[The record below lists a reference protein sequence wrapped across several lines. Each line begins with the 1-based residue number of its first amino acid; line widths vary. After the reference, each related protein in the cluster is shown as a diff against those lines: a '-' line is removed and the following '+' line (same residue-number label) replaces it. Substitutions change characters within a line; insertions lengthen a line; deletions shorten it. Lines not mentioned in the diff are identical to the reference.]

1 MSEFPVESQT
11 TAPAVIAETRPL
23 YWSVRRELWE
33 NRSIYLAP
41 LAVAAV
47 FEFGFLISGLSVR
60 RHVAALVGM
69 TPVKQR
75 SLVMMPYTFV
85 AGLVLMTAFFV
96 GVFYCLD
103 ALYGERRD
111 RSILF
116 WKSLPVSDRT
126 TVLAKAIIPFIVLP
140 VLVFAIVITTQL
152 VMLLIN
158 VAALRGNA
166 FGQTMLWTHLKLA
179 QLMVVILYGIVVVA
193 LWHAPIYAW
202 MLLVSSWARRAAFL
216 WAILPYMVIAMF
228 EKIAFGTQYF
238 QLMLGHR
245 VAGFFKVAFV
255 DQPKGATTPMDPL
268 AAITPGRFLSSPAL
282 WIGLIFAA
290 AFLVAT
296 IRLRRYREPI

>member
-1 MSEFPVESQT
+1 MSDFPVDSQT
-11 TAPAVIAETRPL
+11 IAPAVMSETRPL

-60 RHVAALVGM
+60 HPVAALAGM
-69 TPVKQR
+69 PPVKQR
-75 SLVMMPYTFV
+75 ALVMMPYTFV

-140 VLVFAIVITTQL
+140 VLVFAIVIATQL
-152 VMLLIN
+152 IMLLIN
-158 VAALRGNA
+158 IAALQGNGPGLA
-166 FGQTMLWTHLKLA
+166 LLWTHLKLA

-202 MLLVSSWARRAAFL
+202 MLLISA
-216 WAILPYMVIAMF
+216 
-228 EKIAFGTQYF
+228 
-238 QLMLGHR
+238 
-245 VAGFFKVAFV
+245 
-255 DQPKGATTPMDPL
+255 
-268 AAITPGRFLSSPAL
+268 
-282 WIGLIFAA
+282 
-290 AFLVAT
+290 
-296 IRLRRYREPI
+296 